1 MGAELGEKEPG
12 GVGESG
18 GWGSR
23 KRVGLGEGRSRE
35 GGGPRTAQESRRTR
49 GGEDLQRRNGR
60 THLSLGP
67 RLTGLALQAQRAAVT
82 KRSRGQPPL
91 PALPQVARSPSR
103 LSLQGGRPPPG
114 HPAERTTCQTRGG
127 GGGDAEQGWGWLGI
141 GALGLTTPPRGPV
154 FPGEPWRKRGVRGLA
169 SYPLHGVPHLT
180 FCHTPLSNSA
190 SPTRPEPCDL
200 QVWRLRK
207 DLRPADPTSP
217 VLGPLSQVFPS
228 PIWYLVSFDARQAL
242 GPWNSRGALLPL
254 RALRR
259 KETKGING
267 VGGLD
272 MMPCPPQL
280 ACTHLPSL
288 RARLPHW
295 TPLALVTLKW
305 KEKVTP
311 SAALSR
317 CSLASGPDTAWSG
330 CPPFLL
336 SLAGGPLLHLAD
348 QQRKFSQAVPGEA
361 SHRLGCMEQVLY
373 LAVPA
378 AAEAPGEGPLCQA
391 LTFCPMMP

>member
-1 MGAELGEKEPG
+1 MEVPG
-12 GVGESG
+12 LPRKVGE
-18 GWGSR
+18 R
-23 KRVGLGEGRSRE
+23 GEGRTCGVGTGGLTCPLGPGSPDSPCRHKEPRSRS
-35 GGGPRTAQESRRTR
+35 GGGP
-49 GGEDLQRRNGR
+49 
-60 THLSLGP
+60 
-67 RLTGLALQAQRAAVT
+67 
-82 KRSRGQPPL
+82 RGQPPL

-305 KEKVTP
+305 KEKVTH

-317 CSLASGPDTAWSG
+317 CSLSHPGLTRHGQGALHFCCHWQGVLCSTWQTSKGNFPRPCLGRPLTGWAAWSR
-330 CPPFLL
+330 C
-336 SLAGGPLLHLAD
+336 
-348 QQRKFSQAVPGEA
+348 
-361 SHRLGCMEQVLY
+361 CI
-373 LAVPA
+373 
-378 AAEAPGEGPLCQA
+378 
-391 LTFCPMMP
+391 